1 MSKIAYIFP
10 GQGAQYFGMGQD
22 FYESFPESREIFD
35 KASDLLSIDMKK
47 LCFEENDQLNL
58 TEYTQAAMVTVSA
71 AILTQ
76 VNKENLSPFVCAGL
90 SLGEYSALLACGVL
104 SFEDAIQVVRQRG
117 ILMQNTVPAGV
128 GGMYA
133 IIGLDPALINKI
145 CEETEGIVSVA
156 NYNYPEQT
164 VITGELGAL
173 EKAKDSCVAAGA
185 KRALSVKVSGPFHS
199 HLLIPAG
206 EELKNVLDKTT
217 ILTPKFPY
225 ISNVNAEFIYSDEN
239 IRELLSKQVYSPVKW
254 MQSVDTMI
262 NSGVDTFI
270 EIGPKKTLTSM
281 IKKMNTEVKTIN
293 IDKVEDLKMISEVTQ
308 C

>member
-22 FYESFPESREIFD
+22 FYESFAESREIFD

-76 VNKENLSPFVCAGL
+76 INKENLSPVVCAGL
-90 SLGEYSALLACGVL
+90 SLGEYSALLACGAL
-104 SFEDAIQVVRQRG
+104 SFEDAIQIVRQRG

-145 CEETEGIVSVA
+145 CEETDGIVSVA

-173 EKAKDSCVAAGA
+173 EKAKDSCVEAGA

-217 ILTPKFPY
+217 ILAPKFPY

-254 MQSVDTMI
+254 MQSVDAMI
-262 NSGVDTFI
+262 SSGVDTFI

-293 IDKVEDLKMISEVTQ
+293 IDKVEDLKMISEVTE

>member
-22 FYESFPESREIFD
+22 FYESFPESQEIFD

-76 VNKENLSPFVCAGL
+76 INKENLSPIVCAGL
-90 SLGEYSALLACGVL
+90 SLGEYSALLACGAL
-104 SFEDAIQVVRQRG
+104 SFEDSISVVRQRG

-133 IIGLDPALINKI
+133 IIGLEPELINKI
-145 CEETEGIVSVA
+145 CEETDGIVSVA

-164 VITGELGAL
+164 VITGELDAL
-173 EKAKDSCVAAGA
+173 ERAKDSCVAAGA

-206 EELKNVLDKTT
+206 EELKNILDKTT
-217 ILTPKFPY
+217 ILTPEFPY
-225 ISNVNAEFIYSDEN
+225 ISNVNAEYVYSNEN
-239 IRELLSKQVYSPVKW
+239 IKDLLSKQVYSPVKW
-254 MQSVDTMI
+254 MQSVDAMI

-281 IKKMNTEVKTIN
+281 IKKMNTEVTTIN
-293 IDKVEDLKMISEVTQ
+293 IDKVEDLKMISEVTK

>member
-22 FYESFPESREIFD
+22 FYKSFSESREIFD

-76 VNKENLSPFVCAGL
+76 VNKENLSPIVTAGL
-90 SLGEYSALLACGVL
+90 SLGEYSALLACGAI

-133 IIGLDPALINKI
+133 IIGLEPELINKI
-145 CEETEGIVSVA
+145 CEDTDGIVSVA

-164 VITGELGAL
+164 VITGELDAL
-173 EKAKDSCVAAGA
+173 ERAKDSCVEAGA

-206 EELKNVLDKTT
+206 EELKKVLEKTT
-217 ILTPKFPY
+217 ILTPNFPY
-225 ISNVNAEFIYSDEN
+225 ISNVTAEYIYSNEN
-239 IRELLSKQVYSPVKW
+239 IKDLLSKQVYSPVKW
-254 MQSVDTMI
+254 MQSVDAMI

-281 IKKMNTEVKTIN
+281 IKKMNTEVTTIN
-293 IDKVEDLKMISEVTQ
+293 IDKVDDLKMISEVTK